1 MLIISQNYFQM
12 ACWTQISR
20 KERKKMFQKVLY
32 FTYYQHANALTLKAL
47 NKFAADNILVFVFFF
62 NYFSVKIK
70 LDISCESAA
79 SRWFTWNVKS
89 SFSLKN
95 ENKQTIECRLLQL
108 WLAL

>member
-1 MLIISQNYFQM
+1 
-12 ACWTQISR
+12 
-20 KERKKMFQKVLY
+20 MFQKVLY

-79 SRWFTWNVKS
+79 SR
-89 SFSLKN
+89 
-95 ENKQTIECRLLQL
+95 
-108 WLAL
+108 